1 MPDLKPEEI
10 ERYLQSVLGT
20 QVRLLSMAVL
30 GDDHRSKDIK
40 GFGYGT
46 PVRVG
51 VRVDE
56 ARAPHRSPPHYKFC
70 SIWPLA
76 STRCSSVRIAST
88 SRGALPEIPA
98 Q

>member
-30 GDDHRSKDIK
+30 GGDHRSKDIK

-51 VRVDE
+51 YE
-56 ARAPHRSPPHYKFC
+56 
-70 SIWPLA
+70 
-76 STRCSSVRIAST
+76 STRQERRTAVLHTISSAPFGR
-88 SRGALPEIPA
+88 
-98 Q
+98 